1 MNRGS
6 QDLAWV
12 SSTMVESTGS
22 KAFHTVFNAAWSL
35 LQHPTVDVGVDDGR
49 DPEREEIEEWYD
61 WKRITQENMAIRGVC
76 KATQQKQWFVSARLE
91 IMRTMDWFRTLD
103 AWYMDQQQRLAEEI
117 YRGQARSSHRW
128 LYAREMA
135 QRMSKR

>member
-61 WKRITQENMAIRGVC
+61 WKRITHENMAIRGVC

-91 IMRTMDWFRTLD
+91 IMRTMDWFRCLVHGSTT
-103 AWYMDQQQRLAEEI
+103 AFG
-117 YRGQARSSHRW
+117 RGDARSGTMVPP
-128 LYAREMA
+128 MA
-135 QRMSKR
+135 LRP